1 VRVFAAGHAARIR
14 ATAAAIAEIDVTTAL
29 AQVAVEN
36 RYTRPRFSDA
46 GEMRIVGGRH
56 PVIEKLTERE
66 ASRFI
71 PNDLYLSE
79 SEFIAVITGPNMG
92 GKSTYLRQA
101 ALIAI
106 LAQAGSFVPAESA
119 LLPLIDRV
127 FTRIGASDN
136 LARGRSTF
144 MVEMTETAVILNTA
158 TPRSL
163 IVLDEIGRGTATYD
177 GLALAWAVIE
187 HIHDR
192 IRAKTLF
199 ATHYHE
205 LTELAEQM
213 EGVRNL
219 RVSVKEA
226 GDQIIF
232 LRKVEPGAA
241 DRSYGIEVARLAAL
255 PPSVIERARE
265 VLSRHEKT
273 EHEVTEELTP
283 GARPHPVQ
291 ISLFEPVNYEIAE
304 RIRKLKIDELPPIE
318 ALRLLAELQDELKRS
333 PG

>member
-1 VRVFAAGHAARIR
+1 
-14 ATAAAIAEIDVTTAL
+14 
-29 AQVAVEN
+29 
-36 RYTRPRFSDA
+36 
-46 GEMRIVGGRH
+46 MRIAGGRH
-56 PVIEKLTERE
+56 PVIERLAERDAE
-66 ASRFI
+66 RFI
-71 PNDLYLSE
+71 PNDLYLDSTD
-79 SEFIAVITGPNMG
+79 SYIAIITGPNMG

-101 ALIAI
+101 ALISI

-119 LLPLIDRV
+119 LLPIVDRV

-187 HIHDR
+187 YIHER

-205 LTELAEQM
+205 LTELAAQLD
-213 EGVRNL
+213 GVRNL
-219 RVSVKEA
+219 RVSVKES
-226 GDQIIF
+226 GDRIIF

-255 PPSVIERARE
+255 PAAVIERARE
-265 VLSRHEKT
+265 VLALHERT

-283 GARPHPVQ
+283 GARPHAVQ
-291 ISLFEPVNYEIAE
+291 ISMFEPVNYEIAE
-304 RIRKLKIDELPPIE
+304 RIRRLELDNLRPIE
-318 ALRLLAELQDELKRS
+318 ALRLLAELQDELKRK
-333 PG
+333 